1 MMSGDLCWYV
11 EINLFWAAHQTH
23 HSSEEYNLSTALRQS
38 MLQQFTSWVCIL
50 IIDLNLIAILIIAIL
65 SSNCFVCT
73 TIHISDP
80 STVESSVSV
89 LDTYRGGQGY
99 KWVWLILCCR

>member
-1 MMSGDLCWYV
+1 MMSDDLFWYV

-38 MLQQFTSWVCIL
+38 MLQQFTSWVCML
-50 IIDLNLIAILIIAIL
+50 IVDLNLTVILIIAVL

-73 TIHISDP
+73 TINVYDP
-80 STVESSVSV
+80 STVKSSVSV
-89 LDTYRGGQGY
+89 LDTHRGGRGY
-99 KWVWLILCCR
+99 